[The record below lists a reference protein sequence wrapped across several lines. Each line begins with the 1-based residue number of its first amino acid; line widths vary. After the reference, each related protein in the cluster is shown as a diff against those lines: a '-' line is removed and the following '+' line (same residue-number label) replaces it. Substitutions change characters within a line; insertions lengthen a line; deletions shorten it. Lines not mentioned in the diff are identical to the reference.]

1 MAHSIPKR
9 HPELVSGSHRE
20 PSLILL
26 RGQMLKQKL
35 TLFNLLTLGIAQAS
49 LALLSLSRKFQHDNT
64 RSQKPTAKSQQL
76 TAKVNLKTN
85 P

>member
-1 MAHSIPKR
+1 MLLEG

-20 PSLILL
+20 PLLVLL

-49 LALLSLSRKFQHDNT
+49 LALLSLSRKFQHDNA
-64 RSQKPTAKSQQL
+64 RRRR
-76 TAKVNLKTN
+76 LKDAMPKAN
-85 P
+85 SRGL